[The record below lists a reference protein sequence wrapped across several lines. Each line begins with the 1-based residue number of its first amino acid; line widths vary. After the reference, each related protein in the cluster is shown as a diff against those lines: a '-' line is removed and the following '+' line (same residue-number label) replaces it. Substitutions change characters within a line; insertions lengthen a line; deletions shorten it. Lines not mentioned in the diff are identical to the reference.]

1 MLICLLRRV
10 VYNYENVNRM
20 SFVLIEQ
27 LVYIAQIY
35 VYKIPTGSAC
45 GTLVL
50 LLLVLH
56 YTSAMGMDLNLVYMI

>member
-1 MLICLLRRV
+1 MLRRV

-35 VYKIPTGSAC
+35 VCKIPTGSAC